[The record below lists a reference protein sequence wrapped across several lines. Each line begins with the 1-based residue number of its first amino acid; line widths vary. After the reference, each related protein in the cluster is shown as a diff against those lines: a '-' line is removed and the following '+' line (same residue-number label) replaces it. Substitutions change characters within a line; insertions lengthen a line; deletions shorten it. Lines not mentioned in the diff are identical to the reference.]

1 MIGGETKM
9 TKFWI
14 QGKVTVSL
22 SKSIEAKNIDEAWS
36 TAEKKGVGFFEV
48 ERDYVDCDDET
59 FEVNS
64 VTLYKCDRE
73 KK

>member
-1 MIGGETKM
+1 MIGGEIKM

-36 TAEKKGVGFFEV
+36 IAEKKGVGFFEV
-48 ERDYVDCDDET
+48 GRDYVDCDDET

-64 VTLYKCDRE
+64 ITLYKCDRD